1 MGRGATEP
9 ICKRL
14 VEQYGLNNVRF
25 LGFHK
30 MSIVSEIVNCSSA
43 SITTF
48 RNLPI
53 LATNSPNK
61 LFDSLS
67 AGKPIIV
74 NSAGWTKTMVEEGDC
89 GFYVDPENPTALA
102 DKIIEVKDDVELL
115 QRWGQNARE
124 LSLKVYDK
132 DLLTA
137 QVADVLE
144 NVYNT
149 QVNV

>member
-1 MGRGATEP
+1 
-9 ICKRL
+9 
-14 VEQYGLNNVRF
+14 
-25 LGFHK
+25 

-89 GFYVDPENPTALA
+89 GFFVDPDNPTALA
-102 DKIIEVKDDVELL
+102 DKIAEVKNNKELL
-115 QRWGQNARE
+115 ERWGKNARK
-124 LSLKVYDK
+124 LSIEKYDK
-132 DLLTA
+132 DQLTA
-137 QVADVLE
+137 QVADVIE
-144 NVYNT
+144 KVGSGINK
-149 QVNV
+149 

>member
-1 MGRGATEP
+1 
-9 ICKRL
+9 
-14 VEQYGLNNVRF
+14 
-25 LGFHK
+25 

-74 NSAGWTKTMVEEGDC
+74 NSAGCTKTMVEEGDC
-89 GFYVDPENPTALA
+89 GFFVDPDNPTALA
-102 DKIIEVKDDVELL
+102 DKIAEVKNNKELL
-115 QRWGQNARE
+115 ERWGKNARK
-124 LSLKVYDK
+124 LSIEKYDK

-137 QVADVLE
+137 QVADVIE
-144 NVYNT
+144 KVGSGINK
-149 QVNV
+149 